1 VTGAAPTTSPSG
13 GTSSGGTAAGGTA
26 ADGTTSSSGSTT
38 ATGPEVDTRFGPV
51 QVSVTVVNGQVT
63 DVTALELPSGGRSG
77 QISREAEPILHDEAL
92 SAQSASIDGVS
103 GATYTSL
110 AYEQSL
116 QAALDAAGLHA

>member
-1 VTGAAPTTSPSG
+1 M
-13 GTSSGGTAAGGTA
+13 
-26 ADGTTSSSGSTT
+26 
-38 ATGPEVDTRFGPV
+38 
-51 QVSVTVVNGQVT
+51 TVVNGQVT

-110 AYEQSL
+110 GLRAVAPGRARRRRPARLTARHDDAPTAGRILRQ
-116 QAALDAAGLHA
+116 DAARSATDRMLASSP